1 MGRSVGSVL
10 GAIHPLIW
18 LCFGMLAFWGA
29 GILFLQ
35 NDASDNFSQIRNP
48 TMNSILIT
56 VRDLPN
62 GSVGVFH
69 TNTNTPL
76 ARYES
81 GEGSFVRTI
90 FRSLVRDRK
99 VRQIDADPVF
109 RLHRLSDG
117 AVMVEDSSTGS
128 KIQLDAFGDLNS
140 EQFRSMLQA
149 AEALA
154 GSDAH
159 FEVYSQ

>member
-1 MGRSVGSVL
+1 M
-10 GAIHPLIW
+10 
-18 LCFGMLAFWGA
+18 LCLWGV
-29 GILFLQ
+29 GILFIQ
-35 NDASDNFSQIRNP
+35 NEGAENSTQTREPSI
-48 TMNSILIT
+48 NSILIT

-62 GSVGVFH
+62 GAVGIFH
-69 TNTNTPL
+69 TNTNTSL

-140 EQFRSMLQA
+140 DQFRSMLQA
-149 AEALA
+149 AEALV

-159 FEVYSQ
+159 YEVYSQ